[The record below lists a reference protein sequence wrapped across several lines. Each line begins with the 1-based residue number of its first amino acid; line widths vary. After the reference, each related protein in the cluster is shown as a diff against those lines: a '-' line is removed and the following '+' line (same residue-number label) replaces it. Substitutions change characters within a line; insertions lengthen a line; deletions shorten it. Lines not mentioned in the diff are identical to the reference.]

1 MKSLKMV
8 FTLEAGANVTYTL
21 QDPKEGLT
29 MDEVRAVMQDMVT
42 KQAILSGNNPVS
54 GIKDAYLYEYSR
66 QELA

>member
-42 KQAILSGNNPVS
+42 KN
-54 GIKDAYLYEYSR
+54 
-66 QELA
+66 